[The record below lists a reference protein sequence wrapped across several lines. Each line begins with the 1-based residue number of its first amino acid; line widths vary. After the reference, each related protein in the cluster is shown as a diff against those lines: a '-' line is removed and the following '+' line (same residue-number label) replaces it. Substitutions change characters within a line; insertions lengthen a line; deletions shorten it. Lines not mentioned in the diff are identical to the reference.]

1 MNNTDSRTS
10 IFRLTLLA
18 ALIASSLTLSACGS
32 LRGGGEN
39 ALTAGDTVPTQPDPN
54 DTNGTG
60 GSSGG
65 DNGGGDNGGGDNGG
79 GDNGGGDNGG
89 GDNGGGDNGG
99 GDNGGGDNGGGDN
112 GGGDNGGGDNG
123 GGDNGGGDNG
133 GGDNGGG
140 DNGGG
145 DNGGGDNGGGDNGG
159 GDNGGG
165 DNGGGQP
172 PISTSGPL
180 KTTLGNV
187 GNAVDNVLPL
197 DLQETGGKLGQAL
210 DTVVEPVVDTATG
223 LTQQLGNT
231 TGLGEP
237 INGLLNQ
244 TGGVVANLGEQL
256 GKSNLPLNLGQGVG
270 GLLTGLGNAVGSA
283 GGLLHAHSNNPA
295 PLTAVLGNASGGVV
309 ALTDSL
315 LGKGSLLYPLTGP
328 LGLGGLLNSGEAAPI
343 LEPALANAGLAVDNL
358 IPLGLSPIL
367 GKTGESLDVVVA
379 PLGATVSQVTQQVG
393 DGLGVGQPID
403 ALLGGVGSVLNQTG
417 TALDS
422 TAGLG
427 LGGLLSGL
435 GDTVASAGGLLH
447 ATQDN
452 PNPLGTT
459 LNHATGAVASLT
471 AGLGGGDANGGLLAP
486 VTNLV
491 GGLTGS
497 SPQASGTPSTNT
509 EGLLAPVTGLLGGL
523 LGGAPR

>member
-1 MNNTDSRTS
+1 
-10 IFRLTLLA
+10 
-18 ALIASSLTLSACGS
+18 
-32 LRGGGEN
+32 
-39 ALTAGDTVPTQPDPN
+39 
-54 DTNGTG
+54 
-60 GSSGG
+60 
-65 DNGGGDNGGGDNGG
+65 
-79 GDNGGGDNGG
+79 
-89 GDNGGGDNGG
+89 
-99 GDNGGGDNGGGDN
+99 
-112 GGGDNGGGDNG
+112 
-123 GGDNGGGDNG
+123 
-133 GGDNGGG
+133 
-140 DNGGG
+140 
-145 DNGGGDNGGGDNGG
+145 GGGDNGG

-180 KTTLGNV
+180 ETTLGNV

-223 LTQQLGNT
+223 LTQQLGNA

-244 TGGVVANLGEQL
+244 TGGIVANLGEQL

-315 LGKGSLLYPLTGP
+315 LGEGSLLYPLTGP

-471 AGLGGGDANGGLLAP
+471 AGLGGGDANGGLLDPVTNLVDGLTGGLAGGDANGGLLAPVTNLVGGLTGGLAGGDANGGLLAPVTNLVGGLTGGLAGGDANGGLLAP

-509 EGLLAPVTGLLGGL
+509 AGLLAPVTGLLGGL